1 MQFFWVGGCAST
13 TAVRN
18 RFDCSDDAQSIRNA
32 FAIGIQFSYDSS
44 TIPMRFFPELDSFAS
59 YLAVAALAI
68 ATWVF
73 LIVPLWRRWHPRL
86 LLLSKNN
93 LLKKRLAAAT
103 IVLLVFAVGLWT
115 GWHKDAI
122 SARLSR
128 WHSELTRT
136 IPSPS
141 PSPSPL
147 TLTESSVEA
156 MAQTPA
162 SWPPLVD
169 QTPASWP
176 SLVDQLLREGIELRD
191 RGDTTNAIE
200 RLQEA
205 LDSEPNNA
213 AVLAELAK
221 TYDLMQ
227 LYDRANE
234 MWRKL
239 QEMGPSAGAAYELAD
254 RRLKLGVPTPAAAP
268 MPTAPDSSSREVSTS
283 PYGTAAD
290 FAKYAIKPR
299 EHEIDQVPPLPT
311 STASEVSSP
320 ATRASPAEP
329 GPSAETAVAQ
339 PGGRLI
345 VLRAPNFGWNL
356 ALNLKIDGRA
366 AANIVQSRRYDD
378 FVPEGRHM
386 LTVSVAPNYQPTST
400 VLNVRRGQ
408 TYVFTAT
415 RQNTDSVVLV
425 PSALPPGQPH

>member
-1 MQFFWVGGCAST
+1 MA
-13 TAVRN
+13 
-18 RFDCSDDAQSIRNA
+18 
-32 FAIGIQFSYDSS
+32 
-44 TIPMRFFPELDSFAS
+44 PK
-59 YLAVAALAI
+59 VA
-68 ATWVF
+68 
-73 LIVPLWRRWHPRL
+73 
-86 LLLSKNN
+86 LLSKNN

-103 IVLLVFAVGLWT
+103 VVLLVFAVGLWT

-147 TLTESSVEA
+147 ALTESSVDA
-156 MAQTPA
+156 TAKTPA
-162 SWPPLVD
+162 SWPPLAD

-176 SLVDQLLREGIELRD
+176 SLVDQLKREGIELRD

-345 VLRAPNFGWNL
+345 VLRAPNFGWNM

-366 AANIVQSRRYDD
+366 AANIVQGRRYDD
-378 FVPEGRHM
+378 FVSTGRHM
-386 LTVSVAPNYQPTST
+386 LTVSAVPNYQPTST
-400 VLNVRRGQ
+400 VLNVKDGQ

-415 RQNTDSVVLV
+415 RRQNTDGVVLV
-425 PSALPPGQPH
+425 PSTLAPGQPH

>member
-1 MQFFWVGGCAST
+1 MF
-13 TAVRN
+13 
-18 RFDCSDDAQSIRNA
+18 RFDPIALI
-32 FAIGIQFSYDSS
+32 
-44 TIPMRFFPELDSFAS
+44 PELDPLAS
-59 YLAVAALAI
+59 HVAVAALAI

-86 LLLSKNN
+86 LLLGKNN
-93 LLKKRLAAAT
+93 LLKKRSAVAT

-136 IPSPS
+136 IPAPS

-162 SWPPLVD
+162 SL
-169 QTPASWP
+169 P

-191 RGDTTNAIE
+191 GGDTTNAIE

-205 LDSEPNNA
+205 LDSEPNNT
-213 AVLAELAK
+213 AVLSELAK
-221 TYDLMQ
+221 TYDLTQ

-234 MWRKL
+234 IWRKL

-254 RRLKLGVPTPAAAP
+254 RRLKLGAPTPAAAP
-268 MPTAPDSSSREVSTS
+268 MPTVPDSSSREVSPS

-290 FAKYAIKPR
+290 SAKYATNPR
-299 EHEIDQVPPLPT
+299 EHEMDQVPPLPA
-311 STASEVSSP
+311 STASEVFSP
-320 ATRASPAEP
+320 ATRAIPAEP

-339 PGGRLI
+339 AGGRLI
-345 VLRAPNFGWNL
+345 VLRAPNFGWNM
-356 ALNLKIDGRA
+356 ALNLKIDGRT
-366 AANIVQSRRYDD
+366 AANLVQGGRYDD
-378 FVPEGRHM
+378 LVPAGRHM
-386 LTVSVAPNYQPTST
+386 LTVSAVPNYQPTST
-400 VLNVRRGQ
+400 VLNVQHGQ

-415 RQNTDSVVLV
+415 RQNTDRVVLV
-425 PSALPPGQPH
+425 PSALPPGPRH

>member
-1 MQFFWVGGCAST
+1 MQFFWTGACAST
-13 TAVRN
+13 SAARN
-18 RFDCSDDAQSIRNA
+18 RFDCPDDAQVAGMRLR
-32 FAIGIQFSYDSS
+32 IGMQFSYDSS
-44 TIPMRFFPELDSFAS
+44 TIPMRFFRELDPFAS
-59 YLAVAALAI
+59 HVAVAALAI

-73 LIVPLWRRWHPRL
+73 LIVPLWRRWRPRL
-86 LLLSKNN
+86 FLLSKNN
-93 LLKKRLAAAT
+93 LLKERLAAAT
-103 IVLLVFAVGLWT
+103 TVLLVFAVGLWT
-115 GWHKDAI
+115 GWHRDAI

-128 WHSELTRT
+128 WHGELTRT

-141 PSPSPL
+141 ASPGPL
-147 TLTESSVEA
+147 ALPESSVEA

-162 SWPPLVD
+162 P
-169 QTPASWP
+169 WP
-176 SLVDQLLREGIELRD
+176 SLVDQLRREGIELRD
-191 RGDTTNAIE
+191 RGDTTNAID

-234 MWRKL
+234 IWRKL
-239 QEMGPSAGAAYELAD
+239 QKMGPSAGAAYELAD

-268 MPTAPDSSSREVSTS
+268 MPTAPDSLSREVSTS

-290 FAKYAIKPR
+290 FAESAITPR
-299 EHEIDQVPPLPT
+299 EHEIDQVSPLPT
-311 STASEVSSP
+311 STASEVASP

-345 VLRAPNFGWNL
+345 VLRGANFGWNL
-356 ALNLKIDGRA
+356 ALNLKVDGRT
-366 AANIVQSRRYDD
+366 AANIVQGRRYDH

-386 LTVSVAPNYQPTST
+386 LSVSAGPNYQPRSME
-400 VLNVRRGQ
+400 LNMQHGQ
-408 TYVFTAT
+408 TYIFTAI
-415 RQNTDSVVLV
+415 RQNTGSVILV
-425 PSALPPGQPH
+425 PSALPPGQN

>member
-1 MQFFWVGGCAST
+1 
-13 TAVRN
+13 
-18 RFDCSDDAQSIRNA
+18 
-32 FAIGIQFSYDSS
+32 
-44 TIPMRFFPELDSFAS
+44 MRFFRELDPFVSH
-59 YLAVAALAI
+59 LAVAALAI
-68 ATWVF
+68 AAWVF
-73 LIVPLWRRWHPRL
+73 LIVPLWRRWRPRL
-86 LLLSKNN
+86 LLLSKNSS
-93 LLKKRLAAAT
+93 LKKRLAVAT

-136 IPSPS
+136 NPSPS
-141 PSPSPL
+141 PSPGSL
-147 TLTESSVEA
+147 TLTESSEGS
-156 MAQTPA
+156 AQTPE

-169 QTPASWP
+169 QTPASGP

-191 RGDTTNAIE
+191 RGDTTDASE

-234 MWRKL
+234 LWRKL
-239 QEMGPSAGAAYELAD
+239 QEIGPSAGAAYELAD
-254 RRLKLGVPTPAAAP
+254 RRLKSGAPTPAAAP
-268 MPTAPDSSSREVSTS
+268 MPTAPDSSSSEVSTS
-283 PYGTAAD
+283 PYGTPAD

-311 STASEVSSP
+311 STASEVPSP
-320 ATRASPAEP
+320 AARASPTEP
-329 GPSAETAVAQ
+329 SPSAETAVAQ

-345 VLRAPNFGWNL
+345 VSRAANFGWNL
-356 ALNLKIDGRA
+356 ALNLKIDGRTA
-366 AANIVQSRRYDD
+366 TNIVQGSRYDD
-378 FVPEGRHM
+378 FVPEGRHV
-386 LTVSVAPNYQPTST
+386 LTVSVANYQPTST

-415 RQNTDSVVLV
+415 RQNTDGVVLV

>member
-1 MQFFWVGGCAST
+1 
-13 TAVRN
+13 
-18 RFDCSDDAQSIRNA
+18 
-32 FAIGIQFSYDSS
+32 
-44 TIPMRFFPELDSFAS
+44 MRFFRELSPFAS
-59 YLAVAALAI
+59 HVAVAVLAI
-68 ATWVF
+68 ATWIF
-73 LIVPLWRRWHPRL
+73 LIVPLWRRWRPRL
-86 LLLSKNN
+86 LLLRKNN
-93 LLKKRLAAAT
+93 LLKRRLAAAT

-115 GWHKDAI
+115 GWHKDAM

-136 IPSPS
+136 ISSSSPS
-141 PSPSPL
+141 PGSL
-147 TLTESSVEA
+147 TLPESSVEA
-156 MAQTPA
+156 MA
-162 SWPPLVD
+162 

-254 RRLKLGVPTPAAAP
+254 RRLKLAVPTPAAAP
-268 MPTAPDSSSREVSTS
+268 MPTTPDSSSREVSAS

-290 FAKYAIKPR
+290 SAKYAIRPR
-299 EHEIDQVPPLPT
+299 EPEIDHVPPLPT

-329 GPSAETAVAQ
+329 GPSVESAVAQ
-339 PGGRLI
+339 PGGRLV

-356 ALNLKIDGRA
+356 ALNLKIDGRT
-366 AANIVQSRRYDD
+366 AANIVQGGRYDQ

-386 LTVSVAPNYQPTST
+386 LTVSALNYRPTST
-400 VLNVRRGQ
+400 VLNVQHGQ
-408 TYVFTAT
+408 TYVFTAI
-415 RQNTDSVVLV
+415 RQNPDSVVLV
-425 PSALPPGQPH
+425 PSALPPGQR

>member
-1 MQFFWVGGCAST
+1 M
-13 TAVRN
+13 
-18 RFDCSDDAQSIRNA
+18 
-32 FAIGIQFSYDSS
+32 
-44 TIPMRFFPELDSFAS
+44 
-59 YLAVAALAI
+59 
-68 ATWVF
+68 
-73 LIVPLWRRWHPRL
+73 
-86 LLLSKNN
+86 
-93 LLKKRLAAAT
+93 
-103 IVLLVFAVGLWT
+103 
-115 GWHKDAI
+115 
-122 SARLSR
+122 
-128 WHSELTRT
+128 
-136 IPSPS
+136 
-141 PSPSPL
+141 
-147 TLTESSVEA
+147 EA
-156 MAQTPA
+156 MAQTSA

-169 QTPASWP
+169 ETPASRP

-221 TYDLMQ
+221 TYDVMQ

-234 MWRKL
+234 IWRKL
-239 QEMGPSAGAAYELAD
+239 QDMGPWAGAAYELAD
-254 RRLKLGVPTPAAAP
+254 RRLKLGAPTPAAAP
-268 MPTAPDSSSREVSTS
+268 LPTAPDSSSREASAS

-290 FAKYAIKPR
+290 LAKYAIQPR

-320 ATRASPAEP
+320 ATRASPVEP

-356 ALNLKIDGRA
+356 ALNLKIDGRT
-366 AANIVQSRRYDD
+366 AANIVQGRRYDD
-378 FVPEGRHM
+378 FVPEGRHV
-386 LTVSVAPNYQPTST
+386 LTVSVVPNYHQPTST

-425 PSALPPGQPH
+425 PSALPPGQPR

>member
-1 MQFFWVGGCAST
+1 M
-13 TAVRN
+13 N
-18 RFDCSDDAQSIRNA
+18 R
-32 FAIGIQFSYDSS
+32 
-44 TIPMRFFPELDSFAS
+44 
-59 YLAVAALAI
+59 YLQL
-68 ATWVF
+68 
-73 LIVPLWRRWHPRL
+73 RH
-86 LLLSKNN
+86 
-93 LLKKRLAAAT
+93 RLAAAT

-128 WHSELTRT
+128 WHSGLTRT

-162 SWPPLVD
+162 SWP
-169 QTPASWP
+169 
-176 SLVDQLLREGIELRD
+176 SLVDQLRREGIELRD

-234 MWRKL
+234 IWRKL

-356 ALNLKIDGRA
+356 ALNLKIDGRT
-366 AANIVQSRRYDD
+366 AANIVQGRRYDH
-378 FVPEGRHM
+378 FAPGGRSLLAIVRCSSSP
-386 LTVSVAPNYQPTST
+386 LTRTTLRLLAVAAQSLPLSST
-400 VLNVRRGQ
+400 Q
-408 TYVFTAT
+408 
-415 RQNTDSVVLV
+415 
-425 PSALPPGQPH
+425 

>member
-1 MQFFWVGGCAST
+1 
-13 TAVRN
+13 
-18 RFDCSDDAQSIRNA
+18 
-32 FAIGIQFSYDSS
+32 
-44 TIPMRFFPELDSFAS
+44 MRFFRELDPFVSHV
-59 YLAVAALAI
+59 AVAALAI

-73 LIVPLWRRWHPRL
+73 LIVPLWRRWRPRL
-86 LLLSKNN
+86 VLLSKKN
-93 LLKKRLAAAT
+93 LLKKRFTAAT
-103 IVLLVFAVGLWT
+103 IALVVFAVGLWM

-136 IPSPS
+136 IPAPS
-141 PSPSPL
+141 PSPSSL
-147 TLTESSVEA
+147 TVTESSVEA

-169 QTPASWP
+169 KTPASWP

-191 RGDTTNAIE
+191 RGDTTNASE

-213 AVLAELAK
+213 TVLAELAK

-227 LYDRANE
+227 LDDRANE

-254 RRLKLGVPTPAAAP
+254 RRLKLSVPTPAAAP
-268 MPTAPDSSSREVSTS
+268 MPTAPDSSSPEVSTS
-283 PYGTAAD
+283 PYGTSAD
-290 FAKYAIKPR
+290 FSEYAIKPR

-345 VLRAPNFGWNL
+345 VLRAANFGSNL
-356 ALNLKIDGRA
+356 ALNLRIDGRT
-366 AANIVQSRRYDD
+366 AANIVPGGRYDD
-378 FVPEGRHM
+378 FLPEGRHM
-386 LTVSVAPNYQPTST
+386 LTVSVVSNYHPTST
-400 VLNVRRGQ
+400 TLNVRSGQ

-415 RQNTDSVVLV
+415 RQNTGSVVLV
-425 PSALPPGQPH
+425 PSALPPGQPR

>member
-1 MQFFWVGGCAST
+1 
-13 TAVRN
+13 
-18 RFDCSDDAQSIRNA
+18 
-32 FAIGIQFSYDSS
+32 
-44 TIPMRFFPELDSFAS
+44 MRFFRELDPFAS
-59 YLAVAALAI
+59 HVAVAALAI

-73 LIVPLWRRWHPRL
+73 LIVPLWRRWRPRL

-103 IVLLVFAVGLWT
+103 IVLLVFAVGLWM

-128 WHSELTRT
+128 WHSELTQT
-136 IPSPS
+136 IPSSS
-141 PSPSPL
+141 PSPGPL

-162 SWPPLVD
+162 S
-169 QTPASWP
+169 SP
-176 SLVDQLLREGIELRD
+176 SLVDQLLREGIELREI
-191 RGDTTNAIE
+191 RGDTTHAIE

-213 AVLAELAK
+213 GVLAELAK

-254 RRLKLGVPTPAAAP
+254 RRLKLRVPTPAAAP

-283 PYGTAAD
+283 RYGTAAD

-299 EHEIDQVPPLPT
+299 EHEIDQVPPVPT

-356 ALNLKIDGRA
+356 ALNLKIDGRT
-366 AANIVQSRRYDD
+366 AANIVQSSRYDH

-386 LTVSVAPNYQPTST
+386 LTVSVVPNYQPTST

-415 RQNTDSVVLV
+415 RQNTDSVVLA

>member
-1 MQFFWVGGCAST
+1 
-13 TAVRN
+13 
-18 RFDCSDDAQSIRNA
+18 
-32 FAIGIQFSYDSS
+32 
-44 TIPMRFFPELDSFAS
+44 MRFFRELDPFAS
-59 YLAVAALAI
+59 HVAVAALAI
-68 ATWVF
+68 AAWVF
-73 LIVPLWRRWHPRL
+73 LIVPLWRRWRPRL

-103 IVLLVFAVGLWT
+103 IVLLVFAVGLWM

-128 WHSELTRT
+128 SHSELTRT
-136 IPSPS
+136 IPSSSPS
-141 PSPSPL
+141 PSPSS
-147 TLTESSVEA
+147 LTESPVEA
-156 MAQTPA
+156 MAQAQA
-162 SWPPLVD
+162 SWAPLVD
-169 QTPASWP
+169 QTPASGP

-191 RGDTTNAIE
+191 RGDATNAIE
-200 RLQEA
+200 RLKEA

-213 AVLAELAK
+213 AVLAELGK

-234 MWRKL
+234 VWRKL
-239 QEMGPSAGAAYELAD
+239 QEMGPSAGAPYELAD

-283 PYGTAAD
+283 PSETAAD

-299 EHEIDQVPPLPT
+299 ENEIDQVPPLPT
-311 STASEVSSP
+311 STASEVSSS

-345 VLRAPNFGWNL
+345 VLRAPNFGWNF
-356 ALNLKIDGRA
+356 ALNLKIDGRT
-366 AANIVQSRRYDD
+366 AANIVQGRRYDD
-378 FVPEGRHM
+378 FVPAGRHV
-386 LTVSVAPNYQPTST
+386 LTVSAVPNYQPTST
-400 VLNVRRGQ
+400 VLNVQRGQ
-408 TYVFTAT
+408 TYVFTAI
-415 RQNTDSVVLV
+415 RENTDSVVLV

>member
-1 MQFFWVGGCAST
+1 MRLRLASNFLT
-13 TAVRN
+13 IPA
-18 RFDCSDDAQSIRNA
+18 
-32 FAIGIQFSYDSS
+32 
-44 TIPMRFFPELDSFAS
+44 TIPMRFFRELDPFAS
-59 YLAVAALAI
+59 HLAVAALAI

-73 LIVPLWRRWHPRL
+73 LIVPLCRRWRPRL

-103 IVLLVFAVGLWT
+103 IVLLVFAVGLWM

-141 PSPSPL
+141 PSPGPL
-147 TLTESSVEA
+147 TLTESLVEA

-162 SWPPLVD
+162 P
-169 QTPASWP
+169 WP
-176 SLVDQLLREGIELRD
+176 SLVDQLRREGVELRD

-221 TYDLMQ
+221 TYDLTQ

-254 RRLKLGVPTPAAAP
+254 RRLKLGAPTPAAAP
-268 MPTAPDSSSREVSTS
+268 MPTAPDSSSREASAS

-299 EHEIDQVPPLPT
+299 EHEIDEVPPLPT
-311 STASEVSSP
+311 STASEVSPP
-320 ATRASPAEP
+320 ATSASPAEP

-339 PGGRLI
+339 SGGRLI
-345 VLRAPNFGWNL
+345 VLRAPNFGSNM
-356 ALNLKIDGRA
+356 ALNLKIDGRT
-366 AANIVQSRRYDD
+366 AANIVQGQRYDE
-378 FVPEGRHM
+378 FVPEGRHT
-386 LTVSVAPNYQPTST
+386 LTVSAVPNYQPTSM
-400 VLNVRRGQ
+400 VLDVRSGQ
-408 TYVFTAT
+408 TYVFSAK
-415 RQNTDSVVLV
+415 RGNRDSVVLV